1 MEETWVQANEKP
13 EAITYEKL
21 PSGKANVYLRKDF
34 EEVEQ
39 TSINSGEL
47 QSQKVWRY
55 HEKNFLTDLTEDE
68 VKENF
73 EMLYLTADAPVPKLA
88 EIVDNLSDMVDD
100 LAMRVDELEG
110 A

>member
-1 MEETWVQANEKP
+1 MDETWVQANERP

-21 PSGKANVYLRKDF
+21 PSGKANVYLRKYF

-39 TSINSGEL
+39 TSINDGEL

-73 EMLYLTADAPVPKLA
+73 EMLYLTADAPIPQLA
-88 EIVDNLSDMVDD
+88 EIVNNLSDMVDD